1 MSKKVN
7 SEILKSFNHCYGLNY
22 GPSKLICWSPNSS
35 RSYTGNRIFR
45 DVILNE
51 AIRTKPWSDRT
62 NVLTKEKETPENP
75 FSVSYE
81 DTAGRQSSANRK
93 RALIRN
99 LNGQNL
105 DLGLFSPQKYEN
117 KFLLFKPTDLVVWL
131 WQPQESKTII

>member
-35 RSYTGNRIFR
+35 RSYTGDRIFR

-99 LNGQNL
+99 LNGQK
-105 DLGLFSPQKYEN
+105 SCPS
-117 KFLLFKPTDLVVWL
+117 LLVRREMQIRITRDHSFITWA
-131 WQPQESKTII
+131 